1 MYQAP
6 RTVGIAQ
13 NQVIILMRRGNHG
26 LLPSVMHNEDR
37 RWRPRKWNLTENL
50 MAVAGSEDR
59 REFDSLVARY
69 HKQAYNIAYRM
80 AGNHADAEDL
90 TQEAFIRAFR
100 FFGQYRRELPFD
112 SWLYKIMSNVFI
124 DRLRRRP
131 KAKIRSMDQPVVTD
145 EGEAQFDVADPGA
158 GPEEA
163 VLSKEMD
170 GRIQAAL
177 DTLPEAFRLT
187 VIYADIEGLS
197 YEEIAEVT
205 NTNIGTVRSRL
216 HRGRRLLRNKL
227 KISRIS

>member
-1 MYQAP
+1 MVELVD
-6 RTVGIAQ
+6 TIAEGA
-13 NQVIILMRRGNHG
+13 R
-26 LLPSVMHNEDR
+26 D
-37 RWRPRKWNLTENL
+37 
-50 MAVAGSEDR
+50 EDR
-59 REFDSLVARY
+59 REFDGLVERY

-131 KAKIRSMDQPVVTD
+131 KAKIRSLDQPVVTE
-145 EGEAQFDVADPGA
+145 EGEASFDVADPSE
-158 GPEEA
+158 GPEDI
-163 VLSKEMD
+163 VLSMEMD

-177 DTLPEAFRLT
+177 ENLPEAFRIT

-205 NTNIGTVRSRL
+205 KTNIGTVRSRL
-216 HRGRRLLRNKL
+216 HRGRRLLRDKL
-227 KISRIS
+227 KKYEDQLL

>member
-1 MYQAP
+1 VELADAVSGVA
-6 RTVGIAQ
+6 R
-13 NQVIILMRRGNHG
+13 
-26 LLPSVMHNEDR
+26 NEDR
-37 RWRPRKWNLTENL
+37 R
-50 MAVAGSEDR
+50 D
-59 REFDSLVARY
+59 FDALVHRY
-69 HKQAYNIAYRM
+69 HKQAYNVAYRM

-100 FFGQYRRELPFD
+100 FFGQYKRELPFE

-124 DRLRRRP
+124 DRLRRKP
-131 KAKIRSMDQPVVTD
+131 KAKIRSLDQPVITD
-145 EGEAQFDVADPGA
+145 DGEAQMDIRDTSA

-163 VLSKEMD
+163 VLSREMD

-177 DTLPEAFRLT
+177 NTLPDAFRLT

-205 NTNIGTVRSRL
+205 RTNIGTVRSRL

-227 KISRIS
+227 KSYADQLG

>member
-1 MYQAP
+1 MAECAD
-6 RTVGIAQ
+6 TVI
-13 NQVIILMRRGNHG
+13 
-26 LLPSVMHNEDR
+26 E
-37 RWRPRKWNLTENL
+37 
-50 MAVAGSEDR
+50 VARDEDR
-59 REFDSLVARY
+59 REFDGLVERY

-131 KAKIRSMDQPVVTD
+131 KAKIRSLDQPVVTA
-145 EGEAQFDVADPGA
+145 EGEAAFDVADPSE
-158 GPEEA
+158 GPEDI
-163 VLSKEMD
+163 VLSMEMD

-177 DTLPEAFRLT
+177 ENLPEAFRIT

-205 NTNIGTVRSRL
+205 KTNIGTVRSRL
-216 HRGRRLLRNKL
+216 HRGRRLLRDKL
-227 KISRIS
+227 KKYEYQLL

>member
-1 MYQAP
+1 M
-6 RTVGIAQ
+6 
-13 NQVIILMRRGNHG
+13 
-26 LLPSVMHNEDR
+26 E
-37 RWRPRKWNLTENL
+37 
-50 MAVAGSEDR
+50 VAEVVTDTARSEDR
-59 REFDSLVARY
+59 KEFDALVERY

-131 KAKIRSMDQPVVTD
+131 KVKIRSIDQPVSTED
-145 EGEAQFDVADPGA
+145 GEAQFDVADTSA
-158 GPEEA
+158 GPEDT
-163 VLSKEMD
+163 VLSREMD

-177 DTLPEAFRLT
+177 NTLPEAFRLT
-187 VIYADIEGLS
+187 VIYADIEGFS

-205 NTNIGTVRSRL
+205 RTNIGTVRSRL
-216 HRGRRLLRNKL
+216 HRGRRLLRSKL
-227 KISRIS
+227 KGYAEQLVS

>member
-1 MYQAP
+1 VEA
-6 RTVGIAQ
+6 T
-13 NQVIILMRRGNHG
+13 QV
-26 LLPSVMHNEDR
+26 E
-37 RWRPRKWNLTENL
+37 
-50 MAVAGSEDR
+50 VAEVVTDTARSEDR
-59 REFDSLVARY
+59 REFDSLVERY

-131 KAKIRSMDQPVVTD
+131 KVKIRSMDQPVTTED
-145 EGEAQFDVADPGA
+145 GEAQFDVADTSA
-158 GPEEA
+158 GPEET
-163 VLSKEMD
+163 VLSREMD

-177 DTLPEAFRLT
+177 NTLPEAFRLT

-197 YEEIAEVT
+197 YEEIAEAT
-205 NTNIGTVRSRL
+205 RTNIGTVRSRL
-216 HRGRRLLRNKL
+216 HRGRRLLRSKL
-227 KISRIS
+227 KGYADQLVC